1 MGWHFVTVYVGCV
14 FVCVLREPLIWCVML
29 VVECS
34 ACSCVRNW
42 ELSNWS
48 SYFTLLLHLSQLII
62 GSVFRRIATDWISYF
77 GKCIFGFLTLAS
89 VFLDFLLW
97 QVYFWISYF
106 GKCIFGFLT
115 LASVF
120 LDFLLWQV
128 YFWISYFGKCIFNTR
143 LNSDVLRKDILAG
156 MFILSGFYGYI
167 TCVTSEINACRA
179 DPGGLEV

>member
-1 MGWHFVTVYVGCV
+1 MSRVPQPLFELGTRHRMWIMTTNMTAIRNVGTVLITGNNSCRYGLAFCNCLRGLCIRLCASWAINLVRDVGGRVQCL
-14 FVCVLREPLIWCVML
+14 FLRQKLGTFKLEQ
-29 VVECS
+29 
-34 ACSCVRNW
+34 
-42 ELSNWS
+42 
-48 SYFTLLLHLSQLII
+48 LLHTVTPPQPANYRLCVPQNSN
-62 GSVFRRIATDWISYF
+62 R
-77 GKCIFGFLTLAS
+77 
-89 VFLDFLLW
+89 
-97 QVYFWISYF
+97 
-106 GKCIFGFLT
+106 
-115 LASVF
+115 